1 MRSIRVISFF
11 LLSGFTAFA
20 QKGHLDYYVS
30 NAIANSPL
38 IKDYGNQVRSNV
50 FDSLL
55 ILAAYKPQF
64 AGNGLASYAPVVKG
78 WGYDAAITNRQN
90 INALIGVTQQI
101 PNKKNLKTQFENL
114 QLQNQ
119 SLGNASKLTAQDLK
133 RNIISQYITAYADL
147 QQLNFNKEIS
157 KLLAKEEMILKKLTQ
172 GNVYKQV
179 DYLTFLV
186 TLQQQVLL
194 IKQLSI
200 QYKNDVATLNYLS
213 GINDTAAV
221 ELQDPHI
228 TLNPLPG
235 TGNSVFL
242 KQFEIDSL
250 KLNNSKALVD
260 IAYSPKFNMFA
271 DAGYNSSLAIK
282 PYENIGTSF
291 GVNAV
296 VPLYKGR
303 QKKLEYSKIAIAEK
317 TRGNNKA
324 FFSSQYTQQVA
335 QLYQQLNATEELIS
349 DINKQLKYTQSLID
363 VNGKLLE
370 SGEAKITDYILALNN
385 YINAKNLIEQNT
397 MSRLQIINQ
406 LNYWNQ

>member
-303 QKKLEYSKIAIAEK
+303 QKKLEYSKIAISER
-317 TRGNNKA
+317 TRRNNKA
-324 FFSSQYTQQVA
+324 FFTSQYRQLVA
-335 QLYQQLNATEELIS
+335 QLYQQLHGTEELIT
-349 DINKQLKYTQSLID
+349 DINNQLKYSQSLID
-363 VNGKLLE
+363 VNKKLLE
-370 SGEAKITDYILALNN
+370 TGDVKITDFILALNN
-385 YINAKNLIEQNT
+385 YINARNQVAQNT
-397 MSRLQIINQ
+397 VSRLQIINQ
-406 LNYWNQ
+406 LNYWNR